1 MKNAAIG
8 VFDSGV
14 GGLSV
19 LREIRKLLPREDLFY
34 IADSG
39 AGPYG
44 DQSGEFIQERVHVL
58 ADFLLTK
65 KVKSLVV
72 ACNTATT
79 VAIQSLRMRLS
90 LPIIAIEP
98 AVKPAVELTR
108 SGIVGI
114 LATSRTLTSRR
125 FQSLVEDYG
134 NGTKFLLQPCP
145 GLMEQVEKGELE
157 SVKTYELTA
166 RYLSP
171 LLEQG
176 ADTIVLGCTH
186 YPFLLPVIKKLTG
199 PDISIIDPAVA
210 VARQLYRRLE
220 TCNLLSSGEVPGVE
234 CFWTSGILPG
244 VKPLIAQI
252 WGKETLVCALPSC
265 PQP

>member
-34 IADSG
+34 VADSG

-44 DQSGEFIQERVHVL
+44 DQSGEFIQERVHAL
-58 ADFLLTK
+58 ADFLLEK

-125 FQSLVEDYG
+125 FQCLVEDYG
-134 NGTKFLLQPCP
+134 NGTKILLQPCP

-171 LLEQG
+171 LLEKG

-186 YPFLLPVIKKLTG
+186 YPFLLPVIRKFTG
-199 PDISIIDPAVA
+199 PDVSIIDPAVA
-210 VARQLYRRLE
+210 VARQVYRRLE
-220 TCNLLSSGEVPGVE
+220 ACDLLSSRQTPGVE
-234 CFWTSGILPG
+234 RFWTSGLLPC
-244 VKPLIAQI
+244 VKPLITQI
-252 WGKETLVCALPSC
+252 WDKKVALCSLSLC